1 MPVNP
6 NKWLGIDFGLS
17 RIGIAVSDPLGILAR
32 GLGTLRWNG
41 KDTDGVL
48 ASLAAVIR
56 REQVGGVVM
65 GCPGRTD
72 GREASLAEPV
82 RQLAARLEQLTGIPV
97 LLRDERFTTVIA
109 RRRLLESGVRTKR
122 HKPVID
128 QAAAEIILQEH
139 LDSRRQTP
147 PDVL

>member
-1 MPVNP
+1 MTVNP

-17 RIGIAVSDPLGILAR
+17 RIGIAISDPLGILAR
-32 GLGTLRWNG
+32 GLETMRWNG
-41 KDTDGVL
+41 KDTEGVL
-48 ASLAAVIR
+48 ERLAAVVR
-56 REQVGGVVM
+56 REQVGGVIM

-72 GREASLAEPV
+72 GREASLAEPI
-82 RQLAARLEQLTGIPV
+82 RQLSARLEQLTQVPV

-109 RRRLLESGVRTKR
+109 RRKLLESGVSTKR

-139 LDSRRQTP
+139 LDSRRHTP
-147 PDVL
+147 S